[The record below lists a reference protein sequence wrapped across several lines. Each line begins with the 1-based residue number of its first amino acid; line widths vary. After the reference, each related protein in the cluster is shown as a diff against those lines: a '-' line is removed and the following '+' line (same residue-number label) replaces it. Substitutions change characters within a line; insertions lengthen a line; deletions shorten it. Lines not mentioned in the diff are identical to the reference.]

1 MIMTKNWFRQ
11 IRYILKIVYR
21 LVRFKNLLIL
31 ACSQLFVAVFLV
43 GRTLPFRSVVLDP
56 GLFVLILSTVF
67 IAAGGYVI
75 NDYYDVK
82 IDVINKPQR
91 VTVGRY
97 FNRRIA
103 MVAHFIF
110 SALGIAL
117 GAFIGWVFIIIN
129 VLSAFFLWL
138 YSNLLKRLPFTGN
151 FCVAFL
157 SGLAVFL
164 PSLYFGKAILLGG
177 IYAFFAF
184 FISLIREIIKDM
196 EDMKGDSNF
205 GCRTLPIVV
214 GIRRAKKIIYFITIL
229 FAGFL
234 VYNSVSV
241 GFTLFLSLM
250 ILAVFPLIYLM
261 FRLSKADTIKDYAF
275 LSSVCK
281 FIMLSGLM
289 SMIFIE

>member
-1 MIMTKNWFRQ
+1 MIKNWFRR

-31 ACSQLFVAVFLV
+31 AFSQLFVAVFLV
-43 GRTLPFRSVVLDP
+43 GRTLPLRSVVFDP

-75 NDYYDVK
+75 NDYYDIK

-103 MVAHFIF
+103 MVAHFVF

-117 GAFIGWVFIIIN
+117 VVFIGWIFIIIN
-129 VLSAFFLWL
+129 FFSSFLLWF
-138 YSNLLKRLPFTGN
+138 YSNLLKRLPFAGN
-151 FCVAFL
+151 FCVAVL

-164 PSLYFGKAILLGG
+164 PSLYFGEAILLGG

-196 EDMKGDSNF
+196 EDMKGDANF
-205 GCRTLPIVV
+205 GCRTLPIVL
-214 GIRRAKKIIYFITIL
+214 GIRKAKKIIYFITAL
-229 FAGFL
+229 FTGFL
-234 VYNSVSV
+234 VYSSVSV
-241 GFTLFLSLM
+241 GLTLFLSLL
-250 ILAVFPLIYLM
+250 ILVVFPVIYLM
-261 FRLSKADTIKDYAF
+261 FRLSRADTIKDYAF